1 MRRVVM
7 ISDPS
12 PPVLRGLGKVL
23 KLECGHSQWEAGCT
37 LELTFGA
44 KRPCIGGCYQ
54 FQKPMGR
61 ACNLPY

>member
-12 PPVLRGLGKVL
+12 PPVLRGL
-23 KLECGHSQWEAGCT
+23 
-37 LELTFGA
+37 
-44 KRPCIGGCYQ
+44 
-54 FQKPMGR
+54 KPMGR